1 MRTTLFNG
9 PGERS
14 KSGCSRT
21 RSSGAWIRRT
31 PRETTAPYLITI
43 QCTYPGCGERETV
56 ERTGKAKRTT
66 WRSMY
71 SSRNI
76 FRSFVHRVYLE
87 PWLLPISLGDDA
99 CISSTEQS
107 RPWSVASFRVFAVVQ
122 KVTCSTLL
130 RSTQD
135 SIAIFPLSGYSVQY
149 EGRRLRALLA
159 LGKPVQN
166 YPYADV

>member
-1 MRTTLFNG
+1 DSVLRGMDTENSTRNHGTISKHYTVYI
-9 PGERS
+9 PRS
-14 KSGCSRT
+14 
-21 RSSGAWIRRT
+21 
-31 PRETTAPYLITI
+31 
-43 QCTYPGCGERETV
+43 GERETV

-135 SIAIFPLSGYSVQY
+135 SI
-149 EGRRLRALLA
+149 
-159 LGKPVQN
+159 
-166 YPYADV
+166 